1 MHTSPVG
8 DNWCCGEQQRAKMA
22 LVGWSEAD
30 SIKTVFLAS
39 GVSVLAGHQT
49 DDKLNAWASQVW
61 LSVKNMPASAG
72 EVRVLGSILG
82 SGTSPGGGHG
92 NPLQYSC
99 LENPMGRGARQ
110 ATVHRVTQSGTRLK
124 RLSTRVSCRPPL

>member
-1 MHTSPVG
+1 
-8 DNWCCGEQQRAKMA
+8 MA

-61 LSVKNMPASAG
+61 LSVKNMPASA

-99 LENPMGRGARQ
+99 LENPMGRGARW
-110 ATVHRVTQSGTRLK
+110 ATVYGVAQSWIQ
-124 RLSTRVSCRPPL
+124 LSD